1 MTVIYRRD
9 IVHKLKRADAN
20 NFSVTIDNV
29 LVNYDSLSFD
39 YRHHKRGSLII
50 SRYRPH
56 LLEKIG
62 AYADKHIL
70 IMHQCYL
77 RIAKALSLFNTNVR
91 LIDGEEL
98 DLIYSRAMQDFYSKL
113 SALYVYQNYRE
124 YHFPTHYNLSSVS
137 VILDMVLQTILTK
150 HSLRDIIP
158 LKRKEVKKLTTK
170 EKLAEY
176 LDVDLNSLNTI
187 QSELA
192 AIKPDEPE
200 RKEVKAVVVTTKEN
214 ADANVR
220 SGRKGRAIEI
230 SQELA
235 DKYKLETSFNSVRS
249 LAESLSQSL
258 NKPLKWRRQ
267 FIKANARDLYDSVY
281 QK

>member
-9 IVHKLKRADAN
+9 IVLKLTRADAN

-29 LVNYDSLSFD
+29 LVNYDSWNVD
-39 YRHHKRGSLII
+39 HVRHKRGVLTI
-50 SRYRPH
+50 SRYRRH
-56 LLEKIG
+56 LLEKIS

-70 IMHQCYL
+70 IMNQYYL

-113 SALYVYQNYRE
+113 SALYVHQNYRE
-124 YHFPTHYNLSSVS
+124 YHFPTYSNLSSVS
-137 VILDMVLQTILTK
+137 VILDMVLQQILTK
-150 HSLRDIIP
+150 PSLRDIIP

-176 LDVDLNSLNTI
+176 LDVDLNSLNII

-192 AIKPDEPE
+192 SIKPDEPE

-214 ADANVR
+214 ADATVR